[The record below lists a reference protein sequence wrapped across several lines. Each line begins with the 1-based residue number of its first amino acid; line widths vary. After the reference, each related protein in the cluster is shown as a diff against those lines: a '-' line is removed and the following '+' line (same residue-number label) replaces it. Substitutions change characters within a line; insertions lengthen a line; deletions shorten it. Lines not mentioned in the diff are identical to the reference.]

1 MANIMNLETISYALM
16 GGVLPALVWL
26 SFWLQE
32 DYRHPEPRKLLLK
45 TFLFGMVAVF
55 LVIPFQKV
63 VQIFSPDITM
73 ATLVVWAVF
82 EEVAKF
88 VAAYFGGLK
97 SIEDNEPLDPLVYMI
112 TAALGFVA
120 LENALF
126 LVGPLIGDNQILEN
140 YIVTGNLRF
149 IGASLLH
156 IVCSGIV
163 GAALAFSFYKNRV
176 AHHKAILIGIIGAMV
191 VHAAFNTLII
201 FWGGKGMLIAFAGIW
216 VGVLILLLLF
226 EKVKTIARASE
237 EGI

>member
-63 VQIFSPDITM
+63 VQIFSPNITM

-126 LVGPLIGDNQILEN
+126 LVVPLIGDNQILEN

-163 GAALAFSFYKNRV
+163 GAALAFSFYKNRK
-176 AHHKAILIGIIGAMV
+176 AHHKAILIGIIGAIV

-201 FWGGKGMLIAFAGIW
+201 
-216 VGVLILLLLF
+216 
-226 EKVKTIARASE
+226 
-237 EGI
+237 

>member
-163 GAALAFSFYKNRV
+163 GAALAFSFYKNRK
-176 AHHKAILIGIIGAMV
+176 AHHKAILIGIIGAIV